1 MTGSNREAP
10 GEKNGLKVK
19 TPRDQGGYEGAHR
32 GGNAV
37 ENPVENAVENPVP
50 TPDLVA
56 PDLVAPDL
64 AAPDLAAWQA
74 LRSGLRQVHTAVAYG
89 LRDDREAEPE
99 ALRALAAAPAFD
111 PFGPL
116 CARDGCTEEERG
128 RWLADR
134 VVRGVERA
142 RDTVPEVVP
151 GGLRGSAEQALVL
164 WCLHVALG
172 IPLDELG
179 AAQQGDIEPPL
190 HGRDLAQKIEGR
202 MWLSARP
209 TSRSRPGIDTL
220 YHEVQAALRDRFPT
234 REDDTDGEL
243 ARAHF
248 GYEWHRLTRLGQDAE
263 RELLTLLSTLAPAP
277 LPVSFL
283 AEAWGPL
290 PDPLR
295 DLGNSTALMALALRR
310 LLDRGL
316 LLVTARG
323 DTRLVAIPRLLHPL
337 PTETLDAPQ
346 RRRRA
351 NIALRFLGVA
361 LRGDTHDH
369 DAWPEWRDALPHVLH
384 VVNLADQ
391 HGDGLPEAADLMDR
405 LSVFHRVRGD
415 DTAAL
420 TAADRALHL
429 YERAHTP
436 VPATYAT
443 YLTNHAMAVRAV
455 EGAEAALKSIERALA
470 IEVEEGGGVERVD
483 QVGPANRADQANV
496 PDGPGMLG
504 APDAPDAP
512 DTADASDASDT
523 ADQVNR
529 ADLSKQV
536 NRAGPAKQ
544 VNRLDADHAQ
554 TLNLYA
560 SILESAGRSQQADE
574 AFRQALTIAR
584 HSHQDSGDEEDAET
598 LVMVLNDYSVHLLHH
613 APEQGASAKSQ
624 AAEVLRLLEEAETA
638 GRTGGYGTEQIML
651 NRAEALRRL
660 DRPEDATRVLED
672 LIALC
677 EQWDEPT
684 LLLFAALA
692 NLAEIL
698 AALGD
703 PRHGEVLRRA
713 HEIDDLLATS

>member
-1 MTGSNREAP
+1 M
-10 GEKNGLKVK
+10 
-19 TPRDQGGYEGAHR
+19 
-32 GGNAV
+32 
-37 ENPVENAVENPVP
+37 
-50 TPDLVA
+50 
-56 PDLVAPDL
+56 
-64 AAPDLAAWQA
+64 
-74 LRSGLRQVHTAVAYG
+74 
-89 LRDDREAEPE
+89 
-99 ALRALAAAPAFD
+99 
-111 PFGPL
+111 
-116 CARDGCTEEERG
+116 
-128 RWLADR
+128 
-134 VVRGVERA
+134 
-142 RDTVPEVVP
+142 
-151 GGLRGSAEQALVL
+151 
-164 WCLHVALG
+164 
-172 IPLDELG
+172 
-179 AAQQGDIEPPL
+179 
-190 HGRDLAQKIEGR
+190 
-202 MWLSARP
+202 
-209 TSRSRPGIDTL
+209 
-220 YHEVQAALRDRFPT
+220 
-234 REDDTDGEL
+234 
-243 ARAHF
+243 
-248 GYEWHRLTRLGQDAE
+248 
-263 RELLTLLSTLAPAP
+263 
-277 LPVSFL
+277 
-283 AEAWGPL
+283 
-290 PDPLR
+290 
-295 DLGNSTALMALALRR
+295 
-310 LLDRGL
+310 
-316 LLVTARG
+316 
-323 DTRLVAIPRLLHPL
+323 PRLLHPL

-351 NIALRFLGVA
+351 NIALRFLGAA

-391 HGDGLPEAADLMDR
+391 HGEGLPEAADLMDR

-415 DTAAL
+415 DPAAL
-420 TAADRALHL
+420 TAAARALHL

-470 IEVEEGGGVERVD
+470 IEVDEGGGVGRVEQGDQMNPADTEDTADTADQVNQAGRVGRVD
-483 QVGPANRADQANV
+483 QVGPANRADQA
-496 PDGPGMLG
+496 
-504 APDAPDAP
+504 DAPDAP
-512 DTADASDASDT
+512 D
-523 ADQVNR
+523 
-529 ADLSKQV
+529 QV

-574 AFRQALTIAR
+574 AFRQALDIAR

-613 APEQGASAKSQ
+613 APEQGVSAKSQ
-624 AAEVLRLLEEAETA
+624 AAEVLRLLDEADTA

-698 AALGD
+698 ATLGD

>member
-19 TPRDQGGYEGAHR
+19 TAREQGGYEGGYEGVHP
-32 GGNAV
+32 GGHSVENSV
-37 ENPVENAVENPVP
+37 ENPAENPVP
-50 TPDLVA
+50 A
-56 PDLVAPDL
+56 PDLLAPDL
-64 AAPDLAAWQA
+64 LAPDLLAPDVSAPDLAAWQA

-89 LRDDREAEPE
+89 LRDDREAESE
-99 ALRALAAAPAFD
+99 ALRALAAAPAFA

-116 CARDGCTEEERG
+116 CTRDGCTEEERG

-151 GGLRGSAEQALVL
+151 GGLRGAAEQALVL

-248 GYEWHRLTRLGQDAE
+248 GYEWHRLTRLGQEPE

-323 DTRLVAIPRLLHPL
+323 DTRLVAMPRLLHPL

-351 NIALRFLGVA
+351 NIALRFLGAA

-391 HGDGLPEAADLMDR
+391 HGEGLPEAADLMDR

-415 DTAAL
+415 DPAAL
-420 TAADRALHL
+420 TAAARALHL

-470 IEVEEGGGVERVD
+470 IEVDEGGGVGRVEQGD
-483 QVGPANRADQANV
+483 QMNPADSA
-496 PDGPGMLG
+496 G
-504 APDAPDAP
+504 
-512 DTADASDASDT
+512 TEDT

-529 ADLSKQV
+529 ADLPKQV
-536 NRAGPAKQ
+536 NQAGPAKQ

-574 AFRQALTIAR
+574 AFRQALDIAR

-613 APEQGASAKSQ
+613 APEQGVSAKSQ
-624 AAEVLRLLEEAETA
+624 AAEVLRLLDEAETA

-698 AALGD
+698 ATLGD